1 MTVLEQRFMETL
13 PHLLRELIEEIKGL
27 REDIKE
33 LKKRINY
40 GKHR

>member
-33 LKKRINY
+33 LKKEN
-40 GKHR
+40 